1 MYWFLLLLSLAGP
14 FWETK
19 APADWTDAEVASL
32 LIDSPWA
39 QMVVAPG
46 KSSAPPVQ
54 VYLATAAPM
63 QQAEHEHNLRA
74 ERRRAANAK
83 PVEDQFAEEYR
94 AWLEDNRVGQI
105 VLAVRIANN
114 KGFFDEK
121 QMHSMEEEST
131 MHVGRKK
138 FKMTG
143 HFPPSA
149 SDPFLRMAFPREVN
163 ASDKT
168 VSFDLSL
175 PGVEMP
181 FRKIEFKV
189 KDLMVN
195 GKLEI

>member
-1 MYWFLLLLSLAGP
+1 MYWFLFLLSLATP

-19 APADWTDAEVASL
+19 APADWSDIEIASL
-32 LIDSPWA
+32 LTDSPWA
-39 QMVVAPG
+39 QMVVTPG
-46 KSSAPPVQ
+46 KNSAPPIQ
-54 VYLATAAPM
+54 VYLATATPIE
-63 QQAEHEHNLRA
+63 QAEQERNLRA
-74 ERRRAANAK
+74 ERKRSPNAK

-94 AWLEDNRVGQI
+94 AWLEDNRATQI
-105 VLAVRIANN
+105 VVAVRITNN

-121 QMHSMEEEST
+121 EMRSMEQESV

-149 SDPFLRMAFPREVN
+149 SDPYLRMAFPREVT
-163 ASDKT
+163 AGDKT

-181 FRKIEFKV
+181 FRQIEFKV
-189 KDLMVN
+189 KDLMLR

>member
-1 MYWFLLLLSLAGP
+1 MYWFLLLLSLAAP

-19 APADWTDAEVASL
+19 ASADWTDAEVASL
-32 LIDSPWA
+32 LTDSPWA
-39 QMVVAPG
+39 QMVFAPG
-46 KSSAPPVQ
+46 KNSAPPIQ
-54 VYLATAAPM
+54 VYLATATPIE
-63 QQAEHEHNLRA
+63 QAEHERNVRA
-74 ERRRAANAK
+74 ARRRPPAAK

-94 AWLEDNRVGQI
+94 AWLEDNRVTQI
-105 VLAVRIANN
+105 VVAVRIANN

-121 QMHSMEEEST
+121 EMHSMEEESV

-149 SDPFLRMAFPREVN
+149 SDPYLRMAFPREVT

-181 FRKIEFKV
+181 FRQIEFKV
-189 KDLMVN
+189 KDLIVG

>member
-1 MYWFLLLLSLAGP
+1 MYWFLLLLSLAAP

-19 APADWTDAEVASL
+19 ASADWTDAEVASL
-32 LIDSPWA
+32 LTDSPWA
-39 QMVVAPG
+39 QMVFAPG
-46 KSSAPPVQ
+46 KNSAPPIQ
-54 VYLATAAPM
+54 VYLATATPIE
-63 QQAEHEHNLRA
+63 QAERERNLRA
-74 ERRRAANAK
+74 ARRRPPAAK

-94 AWLEDNRVGQI
+94 AWLEDNRVTQI
-105 VLAVRIANN
+105 VVAVRIANN

-121 QMHSMEEEST
+121 EMHSMEEESV

-149 SDPFLRMAFPREVN
+149 SDPYLRMAFPRQVT

-181 FRKIEFKV
+181 FRQIEFKV
-189 KDLMVN
+189 KDLMVG
-195 GKLEI
+195 GKLVI

>member
-1 MYWFLLLLSLAGP
+1 MYWFLLLLSLAAP

-19 APADWTDAEVASL
+19 ASADWTDAEVVSL
-32 LIDSPWA
+32 LTDSPWA
-39 QMVVAPG
+39 QMVFAPG
-46 KSSAPPVQ
+46 KNSAPPIQ
-54 VYLATAAPM
+54 VYLATAAPIE
-63 QQAEHEHNLRA
+63 QAERERNLRA
-74 ERRRAANAK
+74 ARRRPPAAK

-94 AWLEDNRVGQI
+94 AWLEDNRVTQI
-105 VLAVRIANN
+105 VVAVRIANN

-121 QMHSMEEEST
+121 EMHSMEEESV

-149 SDPFLRMAFPREVN
+149 SDPYLRMAFPREVT

-181 FRKIEFKV
+181 FRQIEFKV
-189 KDLMVN
+189 KDLMVG
-195 GKLEI
+195 GKLVI